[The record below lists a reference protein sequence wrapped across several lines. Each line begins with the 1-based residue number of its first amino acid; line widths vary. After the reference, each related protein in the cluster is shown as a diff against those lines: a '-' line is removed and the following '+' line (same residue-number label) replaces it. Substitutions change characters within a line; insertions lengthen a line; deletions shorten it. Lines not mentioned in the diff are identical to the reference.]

1 MKKHIFLA
9 GILVMLLSS
18 CSDFLDYNENSDYDQ
33 NKLFNTTWSNTDF
46 VTGIY
51 AYLPGALNDVDG
63 ALRSAACDEAEYVW
77 PTSTIHRFYDG
88 SWSAIRTVDDKW
100 GITIKPSGLAM
111 TTWKMVRARTGK
123 SLSLRKT
130 MPR

>member
-9 GILVMLLSS
+9 GVLVMLLSS

-51 AYLPGALNDVDG
+51 AYLPGAL
-63 ALRSAACDEAEYVW
+63 
-77 PTSTIHRFYDG
+77 IFY
-88 SWSAIRTVDDKW
+88 SVAW
-100 GITIKPSGLAM
+100 
-111 TTWKMVRARTGK
+111 
-123 SLSLRKT
+123 LSDAFDYGFF
-130 MPR
+130 

>member
-9 GILVMLLSS
+9 GVLVMLLSS

-100 GITIKPSGLAM
+100 GHYC
-111 TTWKMVRARTGK
+111 
-123 SLSLRKT
+123 
-130 MPR
+130 

>member
-9 GILVMLLSS
+9 GVLVMLLSS

-51 AYLPGALNDVDG
+51 AYLPGTLNDVDG
-63 ALRSAACDEAEYVW
+63 A
-77 PTSTIHRFYDG
+77 FG
-88 SWSAIRTVDDKW
+88 S
-100 GITIKPSGLAM
+100 L
-111 TTWKMVRARTGK
+111 
-123 SLSLRKT
+123 
-130 MPR
+130 

>member
-9 GILVMLLSS
+9 GVLMLLFSS
-18 CSDFLDYNENSDYDQ
+18 CGDFLDYNENSDYDQ

-63 ALRSAACDEAEYVW
+63 ALRSAGCDEAEYVW
-77 PTSTIHRFYDG
+77 PTSAIHRYYDG
-88 SWSAIRTVDDKW
+88 SWSALRAVDDKW
-100 GITIKPSGLAM
+100 
-111 TTWKMVRARTGK
+111 
-123 SLSLRKT
+123 
-130 MPR
+130 

>member
-51 AYLPGALNDVDG
+51 AYLPGA
-63 ALRSAACDEAEYVW
+63 
-77 PTSTIHRFYDG
+77 
-88 SWSAIRTVDDKW
+88 
-100 GITIKPSGLAM
+100 
-111 TTWKMVRARTGK
+111 
-123 SLSLRKT
+123 
-130 MPR
+130 

>member
-51 AYLPGALNDVDG
+51 AYLPGALNEIFKEFMIAAKQEKSQKIMMREAKLRREEERIMMVD
-63 ALRSAACDEAEYVW
+63 
-77 PTSTIHRFYDG
+77 TSTMAPEQAAYYEHLKSEIMRRRFG
-88 SWSAIRTVDDKW
+88 SS
-100 GITIKPSGLAM
+100 
-111 TTWKMVRARTGK
+111 
-123 SLSLRKT
+123 
-130 MPR
+130 